1 MRDGLEGYAA
11 APQASADGRSLTLPL
26 SGSYR
31 LKHFRIGTKVV
42 IDLQQAAAEGPAT
55 ENPGAVTAE
64 ALPQVRVR
72 GGRHDGFSRLVFDW
86 ETPVGELLEQGA
98 QGEGPRRVRLLF
110 DRPAQLDLSA
120 VDPARLPQTGTPSPS
135 PAGVPPA
142 LPPPSDNR
150 PL

>member
-72 GGRHDGFSRLVFDW
+72 GGRPDGERTS
-86 ETPVGELLEQGA
+86 GGQGKSGA
-98 QGEGPRRVRLLF
+98 VRVDLGGRRII
-110 DRPAQLDLSA
+110 
-120 VDPARLPQTGTPSPS
+120 
-135 PAGVPPA
+135 
-142 LPPPSDNR
+142 
-150 PL
+150 